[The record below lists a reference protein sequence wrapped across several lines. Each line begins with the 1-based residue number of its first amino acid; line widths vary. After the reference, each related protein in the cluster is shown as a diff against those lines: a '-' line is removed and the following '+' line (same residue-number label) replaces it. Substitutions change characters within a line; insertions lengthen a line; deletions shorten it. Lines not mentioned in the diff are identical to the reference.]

1 MVSDAPKEVIQNAI
15 CTFCGG
21 GCDDLQV
28 TVQDGKVVGVRS
40 GCSTSL
46 SKFLNYSQERYLTP
60 MKRDNGRLEA
70 VTYDEAIVTSA
81 QILANAK
88 YPILYG
94 WSSTNCEAIRAGI
107 ELAEWVGGV
116 VDNTTTVCHG
126 PTLLGVHDI
135 GEVGSSLGEIR
146 QRADLIVYWGANP
159 VHSHPHH
166 ISRYSAMSKGR
177 FRKERKDRTVIAVDV
192 RRTDTAKLADH
203 FLQIPPNTDYELFCA
218 LRMAIRGDEL
228 EQEVIAGIPAEKI
241 EEIADLMTSCEFG
254 VIFFGVGLTMSSG
267 RHRNVDAALSLVR
280 DLNARTK
287 FLILPMR
294 GHFNVTGAD
303 QVSAWTTGYPYA
315 VDLSHGFPRY
325 NPGDTTVV
333 DILARGDCDAALVVA
348 ADPISNFPI
357 NAARRLTEIPVI
369 TIDPHPS
376 ATTLISRIVFPS
388 AVVGIETGGTI
399 YRMDG
404 VAIMTKEIVQAPPGI
419 RSDEQILRDILTQV
433 KKLKGS

>member
-1 MVSDAPKEVIQNAI
+1 M
-15 CTFCGG
+15 
-21 GCDDLQV
+21 
-28 TVQDGKVVGVRS
+28 
-40 GCSTSL
+40 
-46 SKFLNYSQERYLTP
+46 SKFLNYNQERYATP
-60 MKRDNGRLEA
+60 MMRKKGRLETVA
-70 VTYDEAIVTSA
+70 YDEAIATSA

-94 WSSTNCEAIRAGI
+94 WSSTNCGAIRAGV
-107 ELAEWVGGV
+107 ELAEWIGGV
-116 VDNTTTVCHG
+116 IDNTTTVCHG

-146 QRADLIVYWGANP
+146 QRADLIIYWGANP

-166 ISRYSAMSKGR
+166 ISRYSALSKGR
-177 FRKERKDRTVIAVDV
+177 FRKDRKDRTVIAVDV

-203 FLQIPPNTDYELFCA
+203 FLQIPPNSDYELLCA
-218 LRMAIRGDEL
+218 LRMAVRGDEL
-228 EQEVIAGIPAEKI
+228 EQDVIAGIPADKI
-241 EEIADLMTSCEFG
+241 EQMADLMTGCEFG
-254 VIFFGVGLTMSSG
+254 VIFFGVGLTMTSG
-267 RHRNVDAALSLVR
+267 RHRNVDGALSLVR

-303 QVSAWTTGYPYA
+303 QVSAWLTGYPYA

-333 DILARGDCDAALVVA
+333 DILARGDSDAALVVA
-348 ADPISNFPI
+348 ADPVSNFPVD
-357 NAARRLTEIPVI
+357 AARRMTEIPVI

-376 ATTLISRIVFPS
+376 ATTMISQIVFPS

-404 VAIMTKEIVQAPPGI
+404 VAIRTKPIVHPPPGI
-419 RSDEQILRDILTQV
+419 RSDEQILRDILTKV
-433 KKLKGS
+433 KELKGL